1 MLFFTDRTLLL
12 ENSFLKNK
20 SNADIFPTGLVELL
34 LSDHLGGESNN
45 NAAGLTPP
53 PNLSPPLDFLLDVCG
68 REREF
73 SVFFFCAILQNVG
86 GQKRKRLSGGS
97 GAHKSAAGY
106 THLAGSWFGGG
117 RHCRS
122 CHSGVKPLVT
132 HLHVRPENLESGS
145 RKSNV
150 LLLRSL
156 IFL

>member
-73 SVFFFCAILQNVG
+73 SVFFFLCYFA
-86 GQKRKRLSGGS
+86 KRWGPKEEEAQWGLWG
-97 GAHKSAAGY
+97 
-106 THLAGSWFGGG
+106 
-117 RHCRS
+117 
-122 CHSGVKPLVT
+122 P
-132 HLHVRPENLESGS
+132 
-145 RKSNV
+145 
-150 LLLRSL
+150 
-156 IFL
+156 